1 MATKTPSDVHPGNL
15 LRGANDNS
23 IFQKLEDDEFARPI
37 ARKPIGPGPHTG
49 DIMPIMYRAPETL
62 LHMPWS
68 YPVDI
73 WSVGLTLHIDDGT
86 PSLDLCLTTPAL
98 AYENECPQGSVWVPY
113 MQVSLMPSATDS
125 ALSWSPTAQHV
136 WIRKRRVKCD
146 EAKPF
151 CQRCVKWQGFCDGY
165 DSFARA
171 AAAADAAQKVAPA
184 VQRLR
189 RLAPAPARLDIRI
202 LLEPTEVLFRD
213 EHEKRF
219 FTTWCDTRK
228 LIGGGLFEDDLWE
241 RTMLQLSHEWPA
253 VRYAI
258 MSVGAI
264 GKSLHKG
271 FVPTTHQEM
280 AAHGPEYG
288 QALSYYGRALSDVRR
303 PTADPSSLRAT
314 VVCCLLF
321 VCFEVLHTD
330 CRAAY
335 AHLDNGQLLMHEM
348 TMRARSSGIRSNI
361 VESEALEREFLQ
373 IFQRLIHQTW
383 SYGVIRPPL
392 MAQIEAQAAPRQ
404 PQTMWCC
411 RGGPKNHRVIE
422 NMPGSFDDFSE
433 ARRWWEV
440 TQHAATH
447 TSHVVFRVSHN
458 GLGSLFS
465 GNSESIKTAMEEA
478 TYGHMATEDDLFGNR
493 HGRSRHHVDSV
504 ERWWLGF
511 RPLWEAVQAVKDQ
524 DEARYLQ
531 GAHLRVQY
539 LNLYASVM
547 SPLGCDYPSVVAM
560 TPIYSEIVSL
570 SSEILPRQRD
580 MFGAVTQGD
589 IFSMDSAVTFPLFQ
603 ASMRCRDA
611 NVREAAIRLL
621 QENPRRDGMWDSR
634 MFEALVVQNRTLEV
648 ENAREGSLEE
658 QWSRL
663 QQRRAHLDEEGTLKT
678 IGLLKD
684 VAAGKWRLQQ
694 EAVGRFLYD

>member
-1 MATKTPSDVHPGNL
+1 MGCHIEGGCLSTRSDAKSPLPIKGDESERCLLPIPQQLRASPSASSSPWTA
-15 LRGANDNS
+15 RGATPRQRRRGECES
-23 IFQKLEDDEFARPI
+23 AHVVRSRLTRFQLR
-37 ARKPIGPGPHTG
+37 
-49 DIMPIMYRAPETL
+49 
-62 LHMPWS
+62 
-68 YPVDI
+68 
-73 WSVGLTLHIDDGT
+73 IDKGA
-86 PSLDLCLTTPAL
+86 PSLDLCLTTPAPT
-98 AYENECPQGSVWVPY
+98 YENECPQGSVWVPY
-113 MQVSLMPSATDS
+113 M
-125 ALSWSPTAQHV
+125 
-136 WIRKRRVKCD
+136 KRRVKCD

-165 DSFARA
+165 DLFARA
-171 AAAADAAQKVAPA
+171 AAAADAARSLAPA
-184 VQRLR
+184 AQRLR
-189 RLAPAPARLDIRI
+189 RLAPAPAHLDSRI
-202 LLEPTEVLFRD
+202 LLEPTECRRHRQVPSQGVRAD
-213 EHEKRF
+213 NAPRNGSP
-219 FTTWCDTRK
+219 R
-228 LIGGGLFEDDLWE
+228 
-241 RTMLQLSHEWPA
+241 PA
-253 VRYAI
+253 
-258 MSVGAI
+258 
-264 GKSLHKG
+264 
-271 FVPTTHQEM
+271 
-280 AAHGPEYG
+280 YG

-303 PTADPSSLRAT
+303 ATADPSSLRAT

-348 TMRARSSGIRSNI
+348 TMRARSSGIKSNI
-361 VESEALEREFLQ
+361 VESEALERDFLQ

-392 MAQIEAQAAPRQ
+392 MAQIEAQAAPRK

-411 RGGPKNHRVIE
+411 RGGPKNHHVIE
-422 NMPGSFDDFSE
+422 NMPDSFDDFSE

-465 GNSESIKTAMEEA
+465 GNSESIKMAMEEA

-493 HGRSRHHVDSV
+493 HARSRHHVDSV
-504 ERWWLGF
+504 ERWWLAF

-524 DEARYLQ
+524 DKARYLQ

-547 SPLGCDYPSVVAM
+547 SPLGCDFPSVVAM

-589 IFSMDSAVTFPLFQ
+589 IFSMDAAVTFPLFQ

>member
-15 LRGANDNS
+15 LLGANDNS
-23 IFQKLEDDEFARPI
+23 ISQKLEDDEFARPI
-37 ARKPIGPGPHTG
+37 ARKPYEDRTNYLSRLMKPK
-49 DIMPIMYRAPETL
+49 
-62 LHMPWS
+62 
-68 YPVDI
+68 
-73 WSVGLTLHIDDGT
+73 LHIDDGT
-86 PSLDLCLTTPAL
+86 PSLDLCLTTPAP

-113 MQVSLMPSATDS
+113 M
-125 ALSWSPTAQHV
+125 
-136 WIRKRRVKCD
+136 KRRVKCD

-171 AAAADAAQKVAPA
+171 AAAADAAQSVAPA

-219 FTTWCDTRK
+219 FTTWRDTRK

-288 QALSYYGRALSDVRR
+288 QALSYYGRALSDV
-303 PTADPSSLRAT
+303 
-314 VVCCLLF
+314 
-321 VCFEVLHTD
+321 LHTD

-361 VESEALEREFLQ
+361 VESEALERDFLQ

-422 NMPGSFDDFSE
+422 NMPDSFDDFSE

-493 HGRSRHHVDSV
+493 HGRSRHHVESV
-504 ERWWLGF
+504 QRWWLGF

-524 DEARYLQ
+524 DKARYLQ

-560 TPIYSEIVSL
+560 TPIYHEIVSL

-648 ENAREGSLEE
+648 ENATEGSLDE